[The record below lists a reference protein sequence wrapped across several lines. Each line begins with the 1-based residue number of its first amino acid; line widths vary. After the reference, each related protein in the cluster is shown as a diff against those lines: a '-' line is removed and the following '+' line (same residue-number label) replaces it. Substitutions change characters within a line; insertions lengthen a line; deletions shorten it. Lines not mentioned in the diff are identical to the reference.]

1 MENVFS
7 AFTGASFPWDFN
19 VKEVS
24 NFQTWKTGD
33 NWSKFGN
40 ASMITISYSSHS
52 SLLWSR
58 IPGQTT
64 VPFWYIT
71 RTLRLWCLQGHTV
84 QSGRQTSHQALVF
97 PNRTTFPPLPPSLS
111 SQIWNY
117 SPQTAV
123 SKGTLH
129 FVHLLKSW

>member
-1 MENVFS
+1 MFFS
-7 AFTGASFPWDFN
+7 AFTGAPFPWDFN

-24 NFQTWKTGD
+24 NFQIWKTGD
-33 NWSKFGN
+33 NWSLKMHLWLQLVTP
-40 ASMITISYSSHS
+40 ATLLS

-64 VPFWYIT
+64 VPVWYIT
-71 RTLRLWCLQGHTV
+71 RTLQVWCLQGHTV

-97 PNRTTFPPLPPSLS
+97 PNQTTFPPLPPSLS

-123 SKGTLH
+123 SKGILH